1 MQKSKTAQN
10 KHHDV
15 HLKTSAKPVHAVQS
29 MCAWE
34 GLLLQKRGKKSRSQE
49 VGKSKVMQLQKI
61 TRWKNTEEIPQFKS
75 FIDRVSF

>member
-1 MQKSKTAQN
+1 MQKSKTTQN

-15 HLKTSAKPVHAVQS
+15 HLKTSARPVCTG

-49 VGKSKVMQLQKI
+49 VKEVKSYATPKDNCL
-61 TRWKNTEEIPQFKS
+61 EEH
-75 FIDRVSF
+75 